1 MAGVC
6 ASADVSIVARTLSN
20 SGSTLNTNNDT
31 PIVRSDSIMNA
42 CRYILCDKQNTNR
55 KKTRERR
62 RRNPFE
68 CNNTNATY

>member
-6 ASADVSIVARTLSN
+6 AIADVNIVARTLSN

-42 CRYILCDKQNTNR
+42 CRYCVCVCDKQNA
-55 KKTRERR
+55 K
-62 RRNPFE
+62 P
-68 CNNTNATY
+68 